1 MLRNFPPLL
10 LIIAGVLLGLNLLQ
24 AAQTELLF
32 DEAYYW
38 YYAQHPAWG
47 YFDHPPMVA
56 WMIALGSLLFDGE
69 LGTRLVACLMGIGTL
84 GLLWSMIGSP
94 QKKEFIPQISIWLLS
109 IVLLHAYG
117 FLSLP
122 DTPLIFF
129 TALFLWVYRK
139 FLGRPGWLTALS
151 LGLTMAALMYSKYHG
166 ALVILFVLFSNLKLL
181 KNRWAWLAL
190 VVSLLAYAPHLN
202 WLYQQDF
209 VSVEYHLFER
219 PNQPYSF
226 TKFTLGY
233 FVNLLALFGLTFPLV
248 YRGIWRY
255 KPADQWG
262 KTLRSLVWGILIF
275 FFISSLQRRV
285 QTQWLIA
292 GCIPAAIIIGG
303 QMLENASLRKWV
315 VRAGLANIIILLYL
329 RIWLVVPGAL
339 PMYFE
344 THGNKTW
351 VSEVD
356 ALAGGAKVIFENS
369 YRQAAMY
376 QFYSGKTSYS
386 LNNAFYRK
394 NQYSIDNS
402 EAHFQGERVFLS
414 LTGPLPET
422 PFGYKNGKGDMK
434 YGRFIDS
441 LDSYRQ
447 LKAGIIPA
455 NKPDS
460 DAERINP
467 GEIAQFW
474 VSNSYDRPVS
484 VQKLQFGIAYMDA
497 YKKTLKVQALKPVFS
512 GTDRTV
518 LQAGDTLY
526 FGFSLPDKW
535 DAKHKYLRAVL
546 RQKELPWGLNGD
558 PQELETE

>member
-1 MLRNFPPLL
+1 ML
-10 LIIAGVLLGLNLLQ
+10 LIIPGALLGLNLLQ
-24 AAQTELLF
+24 AGQTELLF

-56 WMIALGSLLFDGE
+56 WMITLGGLLFKAE
-69 LGTRLVACLMGIGTL
+69 LGTRLIACLMGIGTL
-84 GLLWSMIGSP
+84 ALIWSMIGHP
-94 QKKEFIPQISIWLLS
+94 KKKEYIPQISVWLLS

-139 FLGRPGWLTALS
+139 FLDRPGGLTALG

-166 ALVILFVLFSNLKLL
+166 ALVILFVLFSNLSLL

-190 VVSLLAYAPHLN
+190 GISLLAYAPHLN

-209 VSVEYHLFER
+209 ISVEYHLFER

-233 FVNLLALFGLTFPLV
+233 LVNLLALFGLTFPLV
-248 YRGIWRY
+248 YWGLWRY

-262 KTLRSLVWGILIF
+262 KALRTLTWGILIF

-292 GCIPAAIIIGG
+292 VCIPAAIIIGN
-303 QMLENASLRKWV
+303 QLLENATMRKWI
-315 VRAGLANIIILLYL
+315 VRAGIANLLILGYL
-329 RIWLVVPGAL
+329 RIWLVVPAAL
-339 PMYFE
+339 PLYFE
-344 THGNKTW
+344 THGNKNW
-351 VSEVD
+351 VAEVD
-356 ALAGGAKVIFENS
+356 TVADGAKVIFENS

-376 QFYSGKTSYS
+376 QFYSGNPSYS

-402 EAHFQGERVFLS
+402 EAVFQGERVFLS

-422 PFGYKNGKGDMK
+422 PFAYKNGKGDTK
-434 YGRFIDS
+434 YGQFIEA
-441 LDSYRQ
+441 LNSYRQ
-447 LKAGIIPA
+447 LKAGVIH
-455 NKPDS
+455 
-460 DAERINP
+460 ERNTASEIDGIKA
-467 GEIAQFW
+467 GEIARFW
-474 VSNSYDRPVS
+474 VLNTYDQPVS
-484 VQKLQFGIAYMDA
+484 LGDLQFGIAYMDA
-497 YKKTLKVQALKPVFS
+497 YKKTEQIQPLKPVLPDAA
-512 GTDRTV
+512 GAQ
-518 LQAGDTLY
+518 LQPGDTLY
-526 FGFSLPDKW
+526 FGFSLPEQWAEDQ
-535 DAKHKYLRAVL
+535 AYLRAVL

-558 PQELETE
+558 PQELIRD